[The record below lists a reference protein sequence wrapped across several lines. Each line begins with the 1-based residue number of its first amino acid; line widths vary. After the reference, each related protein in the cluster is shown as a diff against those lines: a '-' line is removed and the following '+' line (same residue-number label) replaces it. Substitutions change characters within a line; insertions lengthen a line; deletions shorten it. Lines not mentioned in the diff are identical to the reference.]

1 MKNGI
6 VRAFLTVHIHPLPIK
21 REHFLFINVYK
32 TLIDKYWKIIYIY
45 LCKNKSRS
53 IKCLDSSAAEYQ
65 AEDGGE
71 NPPRFKFLTK
81 GQNE

>member
-6 VRAFLTVHIHPLPIK
+6 VKVFFFHNYQLRPPPIK
-21 REHFLFINVYK
+21 RRHFLFIKVYK
-32 TLIDKYWKIIYIY
+32 TLIDKYRKIIYICI
-45 LCKNKSRS
+45 CKNKSRS

-71 NPPRFKFLTK
+71 NPPRFKF
-81 GQNE
+81 